1 MDKTNDPLVT
11 LTADAKI
18 EIEKLGK
25 DIERSEGDML
35 ALEELG
41 LDVSRLRDK
50 IQWARKAREIVLKRM
65 T

>member
-1 MDKTNDPLVT
+1 MAEKNDPLVT
-11 LTADAKI
+11 LTADAKK
-18 EIEKLGK
+18 EIDKLGK

-50 IQWARKAREIVLKRM
+50 IEWARKAREIVLKRM

>member
-1 MDKTNDPLVT
+1 MAVKNDPLVT

-25 DIERSEGDML
+25 DLERSEADMS

-50 IQWARKAREIVLKRM
+50 IEWAKKAREIVLKRM

>member
-1 MDKTNDPLVT
+1 MAKTNDPLVT

-18 EIEKLGK
+18 EIDKLGK
-25 DIERSEGDML
+25 DIERSEEDMK

-50 IQWARKAREIVLKRM
+50 IEWAKKAREIVLKRM

>member
-1 MDKTNDPLVT
+1 MAKLNDPLVK
-11 LTADAKI
+11 LTEDAKK
-18 EIEKLGK
+18 EIDNLGG

-50 IQWARKAREIVLKRM
+50 IEWAKKAREIVLKRM

>member
-1 MDKTNDPLVT
+1 MAKTNDPLVT

-25 DIERSEGDML
+25 DLERSEQDMT

-50 IQWARKAREIVLKRM
+50 IEWAKKAREIVLKRM

>member
-1 MDKTNDPLVT
+1 MADKNDPLVT

-25 DIERSEGDML
+25 DLERSEADMSV
-35 ALEELG
+35 LEELG

-50 IQWARKAREIVLKRM
+50 IEWAKKAREIVLKRM

>member
-1 MDKTNDPLVT
+1 MAELNDPLVT
-11 LTADAKI
+11 LTADAKK
-18 EIEKLGK
+18 EIDKLGK
-25 DIERSEGDML
+25 DIERSEGDMS

-50 IQWARKAREIVLKRM
+50 INWAKKAREIILKRM

>member
-1 MDKTNDPLVT
+1 MAELNDPLVT
-11 LTADAKI
+11 LTADAKK
-18 EIEKLGK
+18 EIDKLGK
-25 DIERSEGDML
+25 DIDRSEEDMK

-50 IQWARKAREIVLKRM
+50 IDWARKARKIVLKRM

>member
-1 MDKTNDPLVT
+1 MAKTNDPLVT